1 MVDRVKLLRDNQ
13 CDQYISNTEQSE
25 ESTTDST
32 GYFEKINTISE
43 PAFKIGQHVFSF
55 EHISAQAMA
64 FSHCE
69 ALPRVA
75 STRNKSLF

>member
-55 EHISAQAMA
+55 KHIAVQAMA

>member
-1 MVDRVKLLRDNQ
+1 MDRVKLLRDNQ

-32 GYFEKINTISE
+32 GYFEKIYTITE

-55 EHISAQAMA
+55 KHIAVQAMA